1 MNNQIIYRKHHR
13 GLMRLGQRI
22 TAVIM
27 MITMLSSLAVLFAGC
42 DRKDE
47 GITSL
52 EQLDQPGIRIGVA
65 TDTGDFRVVEE
76 EFPNAEIVYTTD
88 LMSAFTTV
96 AQGKID
102 AYVGNRLNMELA
114 IRNGLKGVRIMDA
127 SVGEGNVG
135 GVAVS
140 PHTKIPDLTERIN
153 EFLRQINAD
162 GTLDDI
168 RRRWFGTHELIMPD
182 IPEAKDPKL
191 HLIVGT
197 TGLSEPFTCYV
208 DGELAGYDIEL
219 AKRFALWMGAS
230 LEFKVYDYDGVVAA
244 AHAGDV
250 DCIFANLYITPER
263 QEVLEFSDP
272 TYAVDIGVMVKD
284 ESSDTSGFLS
294 SVKESFYKTF
304 IRENRWKMFAESIG
318 TTMLITVL
326 SIIFG
331 TLTGFA
337 VFMLCRS
344 GNRAANAV
352 TRFFIWLIDGMPV
365 VVLLMILYYV
375 VFSRAKLSGVTISVL
390 AFTLIFASSVF
401 SMLKTGVAAVGTGQ
415 MEAAYSLGYP
425 DRKAF
430 YKIILPQAIPH
441 VIPFYKG
448 QITALIKATAVVG
461 YVAVQDLTKMGDIV
475 RSRTYEAF
483 FPLIAVAVMYFILA
497 GILILIVNRVEVRTI
512 PGRRTG
518 VDHKMEIQKEQ
529 LGSKKATRRI
539 NR

>member
-27 MITMLSSLAVLFAGC
+27 MITMLSSSAVLFAGC

-135 GVAVS
+135 GAAVS

-168 RRRWFGTHELIMPD
+168 RGRWFGTHELIMPD

-272 TYAVDIGVMVKD
+272 TYTVDIGVMVKD

-331 TLTGFA
+331 TPTGFA

-415 MEAAYSLGYP
+415 MEAAYSLGYT